1 MKRLIKFNSLVA
13 IAFLVLWILL
23 VVVEVEIRLYSFL
36 SYIFFASLPLVFLAF
51 FFASWRALRDSS
63 KHPAGF
69 AALTSVVMSPVF
81 IFVGVT
87 LVTNFKLLIGG
98 HI

>member
-1 MKRLIKFNSLVA
+1 MKRLCKYNSLVA
-13 IAFLVLWILL
+13 VTFFLFWVLL
-23 VVVEVEIRLYSFL
+23 VVVEVKIRLYWFL
-36 SYIFFASLPLVFLAF
+36 SYVFFGSLPLVFLAF

-63 KHPAGF
+63 KHPASF
-69 AALTSVVMSPVF
+69 AALTSIVMSPMF

-98 HI
+98 HL